1 MKRFIKIH
9 LIVGLTKKTLYKKSQ
24 YFPKPYRSFGENS
37 NVKID
42 LSNYAIKTDSK
53 NTAGFDTSNFAL
65 KSNLASLKTE
75 VGNLDIDK
83 LVTTPLGLSKLIDV
97 VKNYVFKRA
106 VYEKLVEKVNNIDI
120 SAFFLKIKYDTGKSE
135 LEKKIP
141 DARGLVKKTGYSAK
155 ITETENKIPS
165 ISGLATNTVE
175 NKIPN
180 VSSLVKKTDY
190 DTKISETEKELTNHN
205 HDKYI
210 TNSEFNKFTAEVF
223 DAGLT

>member
-1 MKRFIKIH
+1 M
-9 LIVGLTKKTLYKKSQ
+9 KKSQ
-24 YFPKPYRSFGENS
+24 YFPKPYRSFGGNS

-53 NTAGFDTSNFAL
+53 NEFDTSNFAL

-75 VGNLDIDK
+75 VGNLNIDK
-83 LVTTPLGLSKLIDV
+83 LVTTPLGLSKLNEV
-97 VKNYVFKRA
+97 VKNYVFKKA

-120 SAFFLKIKYDTGKSE
+120 SAFVLKIRYDTGKSK

-141 DARGLVKKTGYSAK
+141 DNSGLVNKTDYSAK

-165 ISGLATNTVE
+165 ISGLATNSELTAVE

-205 HDKYI
+205 HGKYI